1 MQKMM
6 VFLFIFDIIKLLE
19 EDRMEQKNKLLKRT
33 KWSYSLGGIGRDMT
47 YALVATFFLT
57 YVQYAVGLTAAQFS
71 VIGVILIIGRV
82 WDAVNDPI
90 MGAIIENTRTRWGKF
105 KPWVLIGAVFTAIV
119 IIVMFN
125 WRPMGNAGWN
135 YVIFF
140 AVIYLLWEIAFTMN
154 DISYWSMLP
163 ALTTDEKERN
173 SITTLAV
180 VFAGVGAFAA
190 NAGINFITVGNA
202 IKGYSMVS
210 IIIALFLV
218 ACQLLTVFGVKQTVQ
233 TTGEIAADGFR
244 VESKED
250 KVTFKKMF
258 NVIRNNDQLLWII
271 LAMLLYN
278 VGSGILHALGYNFL
292 YMELGY
298 DGFLAMV
305 FVATFGVSNI
315 GIQAFYSKLVN
326 KFGRNKLLLYS
337 FIAIAVGYLLLFF
350 ADLLPFL
357 PMSIITVCFFGI
369 FCFAGQAIF
378 YMILTVNIANTVEY
392 NEYRTNERN
401 EAVIF
406 SLRPF
411 MAKMASAL
419 QQGIVTLVLVTSGIF
434 ALSQNVTFLENQKA
448 DYDKMDAAE
457 QEEYKLN
464 VEEQKVILD
473 GEEFEDLTEQEKLDF
488 YEMLKQ
494 VDYRRNETTGKEE
507 MYINEA
513 ADLNFKNKAT
523 SFMRWY
529 LRSAITLAP
538 TLLIYLS
545 YLVLRK
551 KYIIDEE
558 MYQMMVKT
566 IAARKNAEGEDFA
579 VT

>member
-1 MQKMM
+1 
-6 VFLFIFDIIKLLE
+6 
-19 EDRMEQKNKLLKRT
+19 MEQKNKLLKRT

-448 DYDKMDAAE
+448 AYDKMDAAE